1 MNKFEEI
8 KGIIDLKKLQNERKH
23 EIQNAS
29 DAELPKK
36 YPMNILEEELHPE
49 TQYLK
54 ITKIIDR
61 DDAKS
66 FVFVPDESKGTSKL
80 AYFQAGQYIS
90 LKLHIGKSYCTRAY
104 AISSTPKQAL
114 SGEYMLTIKLV
125 KMGM

>member
-54 ITKIIDR
+54 CGIYR
-61 DDAKS
+61 
-66 FVFVPDESKGTSKL
+66 VE
-80 AYFQAGQYIS
+80 
-90 LKLHIGKSYCTRAY
+90 R
-104 AISSTPKQAL
+104 
-114 SGEYMLTIKLV
+114 
-125 KMGM
+125 